1 MPDVLRPDVPPP
13 PATPA
18 GPIPTAERVQ
28 TIDILRGLALL
39 GIIAANMRGFAGPAA
54 AYMATSIMWP
64 LPADLLAQAAVD
76 VFVQGKFITI
86 FSLLFGVGFA
96 VQASRAAA
104 RGGRFAGLYTRRLLV
119 LAAIGLA
126 HGLLIW
132 WGDILLPYAAIGFLL
147 FFFRTRKDKTILV
160 WAIIAY
166 VTPLVMVTGIVAVQ
180 AIAGPIFSMPPA
192 PTPESLQEVVRIY
205 RDESWAAIT
214 AQRAREAVGHNWG
227 YFGFF
232 IPNLLGVFLFG
243 LLAWRRR
250 LFEPSEGA
258 LAGYRKVMW
267 YGLTIGV
274 LGNAAAV
281 TLRWAL
287 QVDPMVL
294 TPATLA
300 MFVVQQVA
308 VPALSAGYVSA
319 VILLARSARWQPR
332 LAPFAAVGR
341 TALSNYLF
349 QSVAGTL
356 LFYSYGLGFYG
367 RFGPAAFLIPTV
379 AIYSLETVLSGW
391 WLARFRFG
399 PVEWLWRSATYGA
412 WQPLR
417 LPWGRASRPK
427 AQG

>member
-1 MPDVLRPDVPPP
+1 MPEVLRPHAPTPA
-13 PATPA
+13 ATPI

-28 TIDILRGLALL
+28 TIDILRGLALF

-54 AYMATSIMWP
+54 AYLATSIMWP
-64 LPADLLAQAAVD
+64 LPADLLAQAAID

-86 FSLLFGVGFA
+86 FSLLFGAGFA

-104 RGGRFAGLYTRRLLV
+104 RDGRFAGPYTRRLLV
-119 LAAIGLA
+119 LAVIGLA

-147 FFFRTRKDKTILV
+147 FFFRRRKDKTILI
-160 WAIIAY
+160 WAIVAY
-166 VTPLVMVTGIVAVQ
+166 VTPLVIMTGFVAVQ
-180 AIAGPIFSMPPA
+180 AIAGPIFPMPPA
-192 PTPESLQEVVRIY
+192 PTPESLQGVVRIY
-205 RDESWAAIT
+205 RDGTWAAIT

-227 YFGFF
+227 FVGLFF
-232 IPNLLGVFLFG
+232 PNLLGVFLFG

-281 TLRWAL
+281 ALRWAL
-287 QVDPMVL
+287 QINPMVP
-294 TPATLA
+294 TPAA
-300 MFVVQQVA
+300 VVMFVVQQVGA
-308 VPALSAGYVSA
+308 AALSAGYVSA
-319 VILLARSARWQPR
+319 VILLARSPRWQPR

-349 QSVAGTL
+349 QSIVGTL
-356 LFYSYGLGFYG
+356 LFYRYGLGFYG
-367 RFGPAAFLIPTV
+367 RFGPAVFLIPTV
-379 AIYSLETVLSGW
+379 VIYALETVLSEW

-417 LPWGRASRPK
+417 LP
-427 AQG
+427 